1 MKIKTFRARTIAEA
15 LQQAKQEF
23 GPEALI
29 LSTKEKPV
37 RYRFGIRSQGSVEVV
52 AAVDADPSQDRLD
65 IRHPEPD
72 GRPGLA
78 GPPCFSRPS
87 APGECS
93 PPAFRIDAEY
103 NEMRRALHAAA
114 RPVTLGAS
122 LFPDAASYELYQDLV
137 SNDVSDWLAYK
148 LLDEVQR
155 TLASETP
162 RERAAIVESACA
174 AARRLLP
181 QAPDMDGL
189 PGKPVVAFVGPT
201 GAGKTTAIA
210 KLGARL
216 ALERKRSVLL
226 VTTDACR
233 IGAVEQLRTYAGLM
247 GLPFRIVHQA
257 AELPQMIEQNRQ
269 RDFILIDTAGRGPR
283 DMDAV
288 GELMRYLRGAD
299 HAERH
304 LVISATTKSVDMHEI
319 VDRFGICNPDHLLFT
334 KLDETSTFGP
344 IFNELVRT
352 QKTLSYFTD
361 GQRVPEDM
369 HVARTDQLIEIL
381 LNTH

>member
-1 MKIKTFRARTIAEA
+1 MKIKTFRAKTVAEA

-23 GPEALI
+23 GSDALI
-29 LSTKEKPV
+29 LSTKETPI
-37 RYRFGIRSQGSVEVV
+37 RSRFGIRCPGAVEVV
-52 AAVDADPSQDRLD
+52 AAIDAEQGPDRLD
-65 IRHPEPD
+65 IQHPAHAEPPVFAPESRVP
-72 GRPGLA
+72 GPCRPGA
-78 GPPCFSRPS
+78 G
-87 APGECS
+87 
-93 PPAFRIDAEY
+93 FRFPLQIDSEY
-103 NEMRRALHAAA
+103 NEMRRAKHAAG

-137 SNDVSDWLAYK
+137 SNEVSDWLAYK
-148 LLDEVQR
+148 LLDEAQR
-155 TLASETP
+155 ALPLDPP
-162 RERAAIVESACA
+162 RERAAMVESVSA

-181 QAPDMDGL
+181 QVPDNDGM

-247 GLPFRIVHQA
+247 GLPFRVAQQA
-257 AELPQMIEQNRQ
+257 AELPPMIEGNRQ
-269 RDFILIDTAGRGPR
+269 KDFILIDTAGRGPK

-288 GELMRYLRGAD
+288 GELMRYLRDTD

-304 LVISATTKSVDMHEI
+304 LVISATTKSVDMHEV
-319 VDRFGICNPDHLLFT
+319 VDRFGACNPDHLLFT
-334 KLDETSTFGP
+334 KLDETFTFGP

-352 QKTLSYFTD
+352 QKPLSYFTD

-369 HVARTDQLIEIL
+369 HVARTEQLIDIL
-381 LNTH
+381 LHTH

>member
-1 MKIKTFRARTIAEA
+1 MKIKTFRAKTVAEA

-23 GPEALI
+23 GSEALI
-29 LSTKEKPV
+29 LSTKEKPI
-37 RYRFGIRSQGSVEVV
+37 RSRFGILTQGAVEVV
-52 AAVDADPSQDRLD
+52 AAMDADPSQDRLD
-65 IRHPEPD
+65 I
-72 GRPGLA
+72 
-78 GPPCFSRPS
+78 GPPAHDGLSGSAAAPCFEGS
-87 APGECS
+87 S
-93 PPAFRIDAEY
+93 PLGGGFRFPLQIDSEY
-103 NEMRRALHAAA
+103 NEMRRALHAAV

-122 LFPDAASYELYQDLV
+122 LFADAASYELYQDLV

-148 LLDEVQR
+148 LLDEAQR
-155 TLASETP
+155 ALPLETP
-162 RERAAIVESACA
+162 RERAAIVESASA

-181 QAPDMDGL
+181 RAPDTDDL

-216 ALERKRSVLL
+216 VLERKRNVLL
-226 VTTDACR
+226 LTTDACR

-247 GLPFRIVHQA
+247 GLPFRVAHQA
-257 AELPQMIEQNRQ
+257 AELPQMIEENRQ
-269 RDFILIDTAGRGPR
+269 KDFILIDTAGRGPR

-288 GELMRYLRGAD
+288 GELMRYLRAAD

-304 LVISATTKSVDMHEI
+304 LVISATTKSVDMHEV
-319 VDRFGICNPDHLLFT
+319 VDRFGVCNPDHLLFT

-352 QKTLSYFTD
+352 QKPLSYFTD

-369 HVARTDQLIEIL
+369 HVARTEQLIDIL
-381 LNTH
+381 LHTH